1 MAFHCRLFWVPL
13 FVLAFFAVHQNPV
26 RASGEPRVMI
36 ETSKGKILV
45 ELYPGRAPLT
55 VENFLGYVRSGF
67 FDGTLFHRVVPGF
80 VVQGGGFTPEMKE
93 KKGLGPITNEAD
105 NGLPN
110 DRGTLAMA
118 RTPDPH
124 SASSQFFINLADN
137 PFLNHQGKDFQ
148 GWGYAVFGKVIEG
161 MEVVDAVAKVKTT
174 TRGPFQD
181 LPEEPVILLKARVL
195 DPNP

>member
-1 MAFHCRLFWVPL
+1 MAVHRRFLWVPL
-13 FVLAFFAVHQNPV
+13 FVLAFLAVHQIPV

-36 ETSKGKILV
+36 ETSQGKILV

-67 FDGTLFHRVVPGF
+67 FDGTVFHRIVPGF
-80 VVQGGGFTPEMKE
+80 VIQGGGFTPEMKE
-93 KKGLGPITNEAD
+93 KRGLGPITNEAD

-137 PFLNHQGKDFQ
+137 SFLNHKGKDFQ

-174 TRGPFQD
+174 SRGPYQD
-181 LPEEPVILLKARVL
+181 IPEEPIIFLKAKVI
-195 DPNP
+195 DSTP